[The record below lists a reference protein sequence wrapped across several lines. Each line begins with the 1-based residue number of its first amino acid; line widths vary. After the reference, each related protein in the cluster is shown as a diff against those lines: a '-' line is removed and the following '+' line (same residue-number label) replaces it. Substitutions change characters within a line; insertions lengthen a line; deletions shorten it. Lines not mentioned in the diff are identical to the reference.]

1 MCKTL
6 KLRGFARFAEEIV
19 YLTLERSAIILAGGM
34 SKEFD
39 ENTVLELEGKPL
51 LSYVVEAVQDIA
63 EQVIVVTDNQEVAD
77 AYQKVLPTADFVVN
91 KSDLKGPLA
100 EAVAGFEAAEGEYSL
115 VLPSGSPFV
124 SPELIQLLFEL
135 CIGKSA
141 VVPRWTNQECEP
153 LHAVYCTKTALEAA
167 KPLLDEGID
176 DMVTLVEKLRGVR
189 YLSTMVIEQLDP
201 DYRSFFTVTTPVA
214 LKKAIA
220 MAKPQPKGKVKP
232 IKKKPKK

>member
-1 MCKTL
+1 L
-6 KLRGFARFAEEIV
+6 S
-19 YLTLERSAIILAGGM
+19 LERSAIILAGGM
-34 SKEFD
+34 SKELD
-39 ENTVLELEGKPL
+39 GKEVLELEGKPL
-51 LSYVVEAVQDIA
+51 ISYVVEAVQDIA
-63 EQVIVVTDNQEVAD
+63 EQVIVVTDSQEVAD
-77 AYQKVLPTADFVVN
+77 VYAKVVPTADFVVN

-100 EAVAGFEAAEGEYSL
+100 EAVAGFEAAEGEYAL

-124 SPELIQLLFEL
+124 SLELIQLLFEL

-153 LHAVYCTKTALEAA
+153 LHAVYNTKVALETA
-167 KPLLDEGID
+167 KPLLEEGVD

-201 DYRSFFTVTTPVA
+201 DYRSFFTVTTPIA

-220 MAKPQPKGKVKP
+220 MAKPQPKGRVKP
-232 IKKKPKK
+232 IKKKQRK

>member
-1 MCKTL
+1 MS
-6 KLRGFARFAEEIV
+6 
-19 YLTLERSAIILAGGM
+19 LERSAIILAGGM

-39 ENTVLELEGKPL
+39 EKTVPELEGKPL
-51 LSYVVEAVQDIA
+51 LCYVVEAVQDIA

-77 AYQKVLPTADFVVN
+77 AYAKVVPTADFVVN

-153 LHAVYCTKTALEAA
+153 LHAVYNTKTALEAA
-167 KPLLDEGID
+167 KSLLEDGVDE
-176 DMVTLVEKLRGVR
+176 MVALVEKLRGVR

-201 DYRSFFTVTTPVA
+201 DYRSFFTVTTQVA

-220 MAKPQPKGKVKP
+220 MAKPQPKGKVKQ
-232 IKKKPKK
+232 IKKKQKQ